1 MSYPRLVMVA
11 FPLYIAYAATFQH
24 WRPQLTYAIAYPML
38 LLQSVL
44 LALQVNANWVA

>member
-1 MSYPRLVMVA
+1 MVA
-11 FPLYIAYAATFQH
+11 FPLYIAYAATFAH

-44 LALQVNANWVA
+44 IALQVNSNWVA